1 MIHRLAKDFRASLKG
16 PLFWREKKNYMR
28 ERERE
33 RERESNMRDKKF
45 KVFSI
50 KIFA

>member
-33 RERESNMRDKKF
+33 SNMRDKKF

>member
-33 RERESNMRDKKF
+33 REREQYERQE
-45 KVFSI
+45 V
-50 KIFA
+50 